1 MSSVV
6 ECAKD
11 IRRDLKDAFPGV
23 KFRVTAK
30 TFSGGNSVNV
40 HWTYGPSLKSVEKIV
55 DPFQCGYFDGSEDLY
70 HYVDTGKPN
79 TAKWVICN
87 RQIPD
92 FERIKED
99 FIRLSNYADPEK
111 NFWNIQSLIHRIL
124 TNLSFPSDSYQGLEM
139 IPDSSVDLEQ
149 RFRAA

>member
-11 IRRDLKDAFPGV
+11 IRKELKAAFPGV
-23 KFRVTAK
+23 KFRVTSK
-30 TFSGGNSVNV
+30 TFSGGNSVNI

-55 DPFQCGYFDGSEDLY
+55 DPFQGGHFDG
-70 HYVDTGKPN
+70 VDTGKPN

-111 NFWNIQSLIHRIL
+111 NFWTIQSLIHRIL
-124 TNLSFPSDSYQGLEM
+124 ANLSFPSDSYQGLEM